1 MARGRA
7 HGLWQA
13 AVAFGLFA
21 LAHAAFSAAQY
32 RAYTRLTEQETED
45 LPLDVVLQALFGLFV
60 TLCGVVNIAG
70 DFKDLDATAE
80 LRFKT
85 FENMSN
91 RPSFYSF
98 NHRGKVLYAQPQEPS
113 TLGATNILPITK
125 LRRRQ

>member
-1 MARGRA
+1 MDYDKT
-7 HGLWQA
+7 WWKSC
-13 AVAFGLFA
+13 FGDKNNFIFFLM
-21 LAHAAFSAAQY
+21 
-32 RAYTRLTEQETED
+32 
-45 LPLDVVLQALFGLFV
+45 LPCSQVVLQALFGLFV

-98 NHRGKVLYAQPQEPS
+98 NHRGKVLYAQPQEP
-113 TLGATNILPITK
+113 LAHGATNILPITK